1 MPTTLTNDDSTETML
16 DEMPEEGLAP
26 PAPPVKLPDGIT
38 MKGLRK
44 ALQAAEDRLKPF
56 RDRRKD
62 NFKMYAGPYYGDE
75 SADSPADKNGGRS
88 IVNLIAQTVDNYHAV
103 LAPVSVTNQFQ
114 AKQGM
119 LVGEAMKLSKAV
131 DNIYQDESVCQ
142 EVGDPCIFDALAGG
156 MGIAV
161 VGLKAGSDILDVDGA
176 NYDNGK
182 PFVEYID
189 PDDYIVDSSA
199 RRWSERLFEGHRY
212 RVPIQYLKDNNLYPP
227 DVIARMSA
235 VGDGAAGPRTGDRVE
250 EITKE
255 SRHEKDALLKQVE
268 LIDLILYLDDQA
280 VDVTIT
286 AKALEGGGDD
296 ADEEPLSVRPYQGPP
311 RGRYVRLAPLII
323 PSNIQPQAL
332 ATVVADQ
339 HIVADRLAAKMARQ
353 MLRNKKVLAYSRA
366 VSEDAIAVTSAGD
379 GDSIAVDDVTQMKEM
394 EFGGVITDFYGAIE
408 FLFNVFNHQSGQVQQ
423 LGGSGESNSSG
434 TATEASILQGNLQ
447 TRLSRFKEQVERFFE
462 EISAKLAWYI
472 VTDPMIQTPVNIRM
486 QGGASID
493 LEYSAE
499 TRRGDFLDFNYNV
512 RVSRAKKMSPEVRT
526 QRIIELLT
534 NVVPVVVQLALQGV
548 VKFTETMA
556 VILDSM
562 DMTDL
567 EACFNDP
574 MMAMQTAA
582 MMAPTLQGAG
592 KGQPAPQQPGQAQ
605 GQPSPAG
612 PGRPGQPPGSAQP
625 ARTAA

>member
-1 MPTTLTNDDSTETML
+1 MATALNEPTESDVLVMEDPDPSIEQA
-16 DEMPEEGLAP
+16 PP
-26 PAPPVKLPDGIT
+26 PAPKVMLPNGIT
-38 MKGLRK
+38 MKALRK
-44 ALQAAEDRLKPF
+44 ALTAAEDRLKPF

-62 NFKMYAGPYYGDE
+62 NIEMYAGPYYGSEAAE
-75 SADSPADKNGGRS
+75 SPTEKNGGRS

-103 LAPVSVTNQFQ
+103 LAPVAVTNQFQ

-131 DNIYQDESVCQ
+131 DNIYTDESVCQ

-161 VGLKAGSDILDVDGA
+161 VGLKAGSDILDVDGVD
-176 NYDNGK
+176 YDNGK

-212 RVPIQYLKDNNLYPP
+212 RVPVQYLKDNNLYPNN
-227 DVIARMSA
+227 VIARMTN
-235 VGDGAAGPRTGDRVE
+235 VGDTPHTGERVE
-250 EITKE
+250 DLTKE
-255 SRHEKDALLKQVE
+255 SKHDKDALLQQVE
-268 LIDLILYLDDQA
+268 LIDLTLYLDTQA

-286 AKALEGGGDD
+286 AKALEAG
-296 ADEEPLSVRPYQGPP
+296 ADEEDEQPLSVRPYQGPP
-311 RGRYVRLAPLII
+311 RGRYVRLAPLIV

-366 VSEDAIAVTSAGD
+366 VSEDAIAITSSSD
-379 GDSIAVDDVTQMKEM
+379 GDSVAVDDVNQMKEL
-394 EFGGVITDFYGAIE
+394 EFGGVITDFYGAME
-408 FLFNVFNHQSGQVQQ
+408 FIFNVFNHQSGQVQQ
-423 LGGSGESNSSG
+423 LGGSGENNASG

-447 TRLSRFKEQVERFFE
+447 TRLSRFKEQVEKFFAD
-462 EISAKLAWYI
+462 ISSKLAWYL
-472 VTDPMIQTPVNIRM
+472 VTDPMIQMPVNIRM

-499 TRRGDFLDFNYNV
+499 TRRGDFLDFNYEV
-512 RVSRAKKMSPEVRT
+512 RVSRAKKMSPEVRA

-562 DMTDL
+562 DMSDL

-574 MMAMQTAA
+574 MLAMQTAA

-592 KGQPAPQQPGQAQ
+592 KGQPAAQQ
-605 GQPSPAG
+605 
-612 PGRPGQPPGSAQP
+612 PGQPPGGAGQPAPGGPAQP
-625 ARTAA
+625 AKRPAA